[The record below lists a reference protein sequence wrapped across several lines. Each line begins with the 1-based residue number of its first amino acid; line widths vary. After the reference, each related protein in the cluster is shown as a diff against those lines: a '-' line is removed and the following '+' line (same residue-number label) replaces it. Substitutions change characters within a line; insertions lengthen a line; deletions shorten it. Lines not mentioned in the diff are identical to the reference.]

1 MTTER
6 VVFVVDDDPAVRE
19 SLEVLLQ
26 SAGLASRAYS
36 NAQEFL
42 DERPGDIIG
51 CLIVDIRMPGLS
63 GLELQEEL
71 NRRGSRLP
79 LIILTGHGD
88 VPAAVQALK
97 AGAVDFLQKPFNP
110 ESLLDLV
117 EKALNRHTGIRDAE
131 ARRAEIASRLDT
143 LTPREREVMALIVHG
158 NANKVVALDLGIS
171 ERTVELHRSRVMKK
185 MRARSLADLTRMLP
199 GE

>member
-97 AGAVDFLQKPFNP
+97 AGAADFLQKPFNP
-110 ESLLDLV
+110 QSLLDLV
-117 EKALNRHTGIRDAE
+117 EEALNRHTRIRDAD

-143 LTPREREVMALIVHG
+143 LTPREREVMALIVRG

-185 MRARSLADLTRMLP
+185 MRTRSLANLARMLP

>member
-26 SAGLASRAYS
+26 SAGLVSRAYS

-117 EKALNRHTGIRDAE
+117 EKALNRHTRIRDAE

>member
-36 NAQEFL
+36 NAEEFL
-42 DERPGDIIG
+42 DESPGDIIG

-110 ESLLDLV
+110 QSLLDLV
-117 EKALNRHTGIRDAE
+117 EEALNRHTRIRDAD

-143 LTPREREVMALIVHG
+143 LTPREREVMALIVRG

-185 MRARSLADLTRMLP
+185 MRTRSLADLARMLP